1 MKPDQ
6 SFQIFFLISFL
17 SFLFS
22 SGDVFAYKE
31 SDFYKLKNTKKCI
44 ECDLTDLNL
53 SRLNL
58 RGLNLSG
65 SDLSGSDLSES
76 DISGSNLSGVNLS
89 RVNLSG
95 TNLKNINLTGAN
107 LNRIIIDI
115 KALSTLDLTESTFL
129 SKSTL
134 AEEAKKKKEKELRK
148 KKEKELRKKKQ
159 RELRK
164 KKQQELKKK
173 KEKELGIKNDQEL
186 KKKALE
192 GYRDFKF
199 GMNYNQIKAT
209 GACKEWNYEH
219 VNTKGY
225 ACYKVAGEKRN
236 IGFGVSKKDGL
247 TLIAV
252 ELGKF
257 LPSYYAKLS
266 TGLGKKYKEKYRL
279 TAEQAV
285 GLNKGAMIIYYEDA
299 RVTLVQYRPFK
310 NRDFDWIDIHYTKEE
325 HPTYKRFSPKEVS
338 IDDF

>member
-1 MKPDQ
+1 
-6 SFQIFFLISFL
+6 
-17 SFLFS
+17 
-22 SGDVFAYKE
+22 
-31 SDFYKLKNTKKCI
+31 
-44 ECDLTDLNL
+44 
-53 SRLNL
+53 
-58 RGLNLSG
+58 
-65 SDLSGSDLSES
+65 
-76 DISGSNLSGVNLS
+76 
-89 RVNLSG
+89 
-95 TNLKNINLTGAN
+95 
-107 LNRIIIDI
+107 
-115 KALSTLDLTESTFL
+115 
-129 SKSTL
+129 
-134 AEEAKKKKEKELRK
+134 
-148 KKEKELRKKKQ
+148 
-159 RELRK
+159 
-164 KKQQELKKK
+164 
-173 KEKELGIKNDQEL
+173 
-186 KKKALE
+186 
-192 GYRDFKF
+192 
-199 GMNYNQIKAT
+199 MNYNQIKAT

-236 IGFGVSKKDGL
+236 IEFGISKKDGL

-325 HPTYKRFSPKEVS
+325 HLTYKRFSPKEVS